1 MQHNRI
7 NRVPVIP
14 EFPEKQFSRVS
25 NYLPP
30 LPTSMNSGSW
40 FLRLIHFPENRPEV
54 SWDVVYAGGV
64 GKITQT
70 RFSTLTRDLNDRAID
85 SASVSIERGEVEL
98 LDSEPLI
105 VEVNSG
111 ICWRCISLP
120 AGTFDDFYFLYYCDG
135 QRIHKALAHNIRTSE
150 SEDIEPWRRL
160 VNRVSGSA
168 LLIPRSH

>member
-14 EFPEKQFSRVS
+14 DLPEELFGIVS
-25 NYLPP
+25 KYLPS
-30 LPTSMNSGSW
+30 LPTSTNSGSW
-40 FLRLIHFPENRPEV
+40 FLRLTHFPENRPEIA
-54 SWDVVYAGGV
+54 WDVEYAGGV

-70 RFSTLTRDLNDRAID
+70 RFSAQTRNLDDN
-85 SASVSIERGEVEL
+85 ASIAFERGEVEL
-98 LDSEPLI
+98 LESEPLI
-105 VEVNSG
+105 AEVNSG

-120 AGTFDDFYFLYYCDG
+120 EGSFEDFHFLYYCDQ
-135 QRIHKALAHNIRTSE
+135 QRVHKALAQDIRTSE

-168 LLIPRSH
+168 LLIPRQH

>member
-7 NRVPVIP
+7 NPVSVIP
-14 EFPEKQFSRVS
+14 ELPGKQFSRVS
-25 NYLPP
+25 NFLPA
-30 LPTSMNSGSW
+30 LPTSMNAGSW
-40 FLRLIHFPENRPEV
+40 FLRLIHFPANRPEV
-54 SWDVVYAGGV
+54 AWDVEYAGGV

-70 RFSTLTRDLNDRAID
+70 RFSAQTRNINDN
-85 SASVSIERGEVEL
+85 ASIAFERGEVEL
-98 LDSEPLI
+98 LESEPLI

-120 AGTFDDFYFLYYCDG
+120 DGSFEDFHFLYYCDQ
-135 QRIHKALAHNIRTSE
+135 QRVHKALAQDIRTSE

-168 LLIPRSH
+168 LLIPRKY